1 MNTHH
6 GDTEARSSSG
16 LLSEPLTES
25 IIGAAIEVHRQLGP
39 GLLESVYE
47 ECMCEELRFQGV
59 PFRCQIELPVVYK
72 GRETGGKYRIDLAVA
87 DEVVVELKA
96 IERLLSVHEAQL
108 LTYLRLTGKRVG
120 LLINF
125 NVSVLH
131 RGVMRRVPMTPKV
144 FRVSVSPWWV
154 VCWRRSSA

>member
-6 GDTEARSSSG
+6 GGAETRSSLG
-16 LLSEPLTES
+16 LLSESLTEA

-47 ECMCEELRFQGV
+47 ECMCEELRMRNI
-59 PFRCQIELPVVYK
+59 PFRSQIELPVVYK
-72 GRETGGKYRIDLAVA
+72 GRETGGKYRIDLIVA
-87 DEVVVELKA
+87 DEVVVELKSV
-96 IERLLSVHEAQL
+96 ERFLSVHEAQL
-108 LTYLRLTGKRVG
+108 LSYLKLTGKRVG

-131 RGVMRRVPMTPKV
+131 RGIVRRVL
-144 FRVSVSPWWV
+144 
-154 VCWRRSSA
+154 

>member
-6 GDTEARSSSG
+6 GDTDARSSSG
-16 LLSEPLTES
+16 LLSESLTEA
-25 IIGAAIEVHRQLGP
+25 IIGAAIEVHRQLRP

-47 ECMCEELRFQGV
+47 ECMCEELRLRDVTFK
-59 PFRCQIELPVVYK
+59 CQIELPAVYK
-72 GRETGGKYRIDLAVA
+72 GRETNGKYRIDLVVA
-87 DEVVVELKA
+87 DEVVAAEVVVELKA
-96 IERLLSVHEAQL
+96 VERLLSMHEAQL

-131 RGVMRRVPMTPKV
+131 RGIMRRVL
-144 FRVSVSPWWV
+144 
-154 VCWRRSSA
+154 

>member
-1 MNTHH
+1 M
-6 GDTEARSSSG
+6 DDMEYVDEEM
-16 LLSEPLTES
+16 EPNVELNQLTNA

-47 ECMCEELRFQGV
+47 ECMCEELRLRRV
-59 PFRCQIELPVVYK
+59 PFQCQIELPVVYK
-72 GRETGGKYRIDLAVA
+72 GRETGGKYRIDLVVG

-96 IERLLSVHEAQL
+96 VERLLSVHEAQL
-108 LTYLRLTGKRVG
+108 LSYLRLTGKRVG

-131 RGVMRRVPMTPKV
+131 RGIVRRVL
-144 FRVSVSPWWV
+144 
-154 VCWRRSSA
+154 